1 LNFRILNSENPIMR
15 WLLAAIASLSFTMTA
30 HAETFVYVSL
40 VAEQKIQILK
50 LNPADGSLAPVEAV
64 AVDGGPG
71 SLGVDPQ
78 RKFLFASLRSTS
90 KLASFKID
98 PATGKLTL
106 INEVTR
112 PTGEGAA
119 YITTDRTG
127 RWLLTASYSQGKA
140 VVHRIADDGR
150 IESPA
155 VDVVETAKTA
165 HSVFTDPDNKFVFV
179 PHPGPDAIFQFKLDP
194 ATGKLADAGKAAGGA
209 KNGAGKNAGPRH
221 LAFHPTLKMAFT
233 SDESGSSVT
242 AYAFDPAAGLKPTQ
256 TLSTL
261 PVDFEA
267 KNSTADVKVHP
278 SGRYVWVSNRGH
290 DSLAGFVIDPA
301 GKLSAMA
308 RTPTEKTPRSFDI
321 EPQGRYV
328 FGAGEGSGKLAVF
341 SVDQAGGALTR
352 IHTYE
357 LGKSLTWV
365 LAVDLPKP

>member
-1 LNFRILNSENPIMR
+1 MR
-15 WLLAAIASLSFTMTA
+15 WLLAAIASLSFTMNA
-30 HAETFVYVSL
+30 QADTFVYVSL
-40 VAEQKIQILK
+40 VAEKKIQVLK
-50 LNPADGSLAPVEAV
+50 LNPSDGSLAPVEAID
-64 AVDGGPG
+64 VDGGPG

-127 RWLLTASYSQGKA
+127 RWLLTASYSHGKA
-140 VVHRIADDGR
+140 VVHRIADDGQ

-155 VDVVETAKTA
+155 TDVVETAKTA
-165 HSVFTDPDNKFVFV
+165 HSVFTDPGNKFVFV
-179 PHPGPDAIFQFKLDP
+179 PHPGPDAIYQFKLDTT
-194 ATGKLADAGKAAGGA
+194 TGKLTDAGKAPGGA
-209 KNGAGKNAGPRH
+209 KNAAGKNAGPRH

-233 SDESGSSVT
+233 SDESGSSIT
-242 AYAFDPAAGLKPTQ
+242 SYAFDPATGLKPVQ

-261 PVDFEA
+261 PDDF
-267 KNSTADVKVHP
+267 KTNNSTADVKVHP

-290 DSLAGFVIDPA
+290 DSLAGFAIDSA
-301 GKLSAMA
+301 GKLSAME

-321 EPQGRYV
+321 EPSGRYV

-341 SVDQAGGALTR
+341 ACDASTGKLERKQ
-352 IHTYE
+352 TYE
-357 LGKSLTWV
+357 LGKSLSWV